1 MINPGK
7 FSREKSREP
16 RSGKSTRDK
25 SRENQSLFLH
35 NTGSK
40 AIAKTKGESIKLNQL
55 GNNEEVLGAILT
67 GEMANH
73 HRDHNRGL
81 SISWSGGEA
90 KIDPEDLRLL
100 NNFSRGDES
109 SFWQLWS
116 RHQKHLYG
124 CCLELMKGNR
134 WEAEE
139 ALSEA
144 TIKAWDKL
152 PKYAE
157 KITNIKG
164 WLTRLTL
171 NICLEMHRQRKRRAQ
186 KVESIEAMA
195 VADNEAIAS
204 NLDSPDDAIL
214 RREMAAHIRCAIET
228 LPSRLSEPFIL
239 RFCQEKSYP
248 AIAKQL
254 GLSESNVR
262 KCIQQA
268 RAILQEQLN
277 RYLLGSDNSPC
288 LPDSSAPL
296 PKEVEPKEVGNL
308 SPDLKSNQPAIGD
321 REVPATQTAVLF
333 YEERISYRVTASC
346 LEALPHIRSPLMG
359 SLGWR

>member
-1 MINPGK
+1 MGNFMLNSGK
-7 FSREKSREP
+7 YNGEKSRET
-16 RSGKSTRDK
+16 RSGKSNRDR
-25 SRENQSLFLH
+25 SRETQSLFLH

-40 AIAKTKGESIKLNQL
+40 AIAKKKGESINLNQL
-55 GNNEEVLGAILT
+55 GNNEEVVGLIST
-67 GEMANH
+67 EEMTN
-73 HRDHNRGL
+73 HNRVS
-81 SISWSGGEA
+81 SISLSGGEG
-90 KIDPEDLRLL
+90 KIDTEDLRLL
-100 NNFSRGDES
+100 INLSRGDEA
-109 SFWQLWS
+109 SFWRLWS
-116 RHQKHLYG
+116 RHEKYLYG
-124 CCLELMKGNR
+124 CCLEFMEGNR

-152 PKYAE
+152 PKHAE

-171 NICLEMHRQRKRRAQ
+171 NICLEIHRQRKRSTE
-186 KVESIEAMA
+186 KLESIEAMA

-214 RREMAAHIRCAIET
+214 RREMIAHIRCAIET

-239 RFCQEKSYP
+239 RFCQEKSYS

-262 KCIQQA
+262 KYIQQA
-268 RAILQEQLN
+268 RAILQQQLN
-277 RYLLGSDNSPC
+277 RYILGSDNSAS
-288 LPDSSAPL
+288 LQNSSAPL

-308 SPDLKSNQPAIGD
+308 SPGFKSNQQAIGD
-321 REVPATQTAVLF
+321 REVPATQTTVLF

-346 LEALPHIRSPLMG
+346 LEALPHIQSPLMG

>member
-1 MINPGK
+1 MVTSGK
-7 FSREKSREP
+7 LSREKSRET
-16 RSGKSTRDK
+16 RSEKSNGDK
-25 SRENQSLFLH
+25 SRENKNLFLH

-40 AIAKTKGESIKLNQL
+40 AIAQTQGESIQLNQPD
-55 GNNEEVLGAILT
+55 NNQELVGVIST
-67 GEMANH
+67 GELANH
-73 HRDHNRGL
+73 NRVA

-90 KIDPEDLRLL
+90 KIDPEDLLL
-100 NNFSRGDES
+100 LRKLSRGDEN
-109 SFWQLWS
+109 SFWQLWN
-116 RHQKHLYG
+116 RHEKHLYG

-152 PKYAE
+152 PKYAA

-186 KVESIEAMA
+186 KLESIEAMA

-214 RREMAAHIRCAIET
+214 RREMAAHIRSAIET

-277 RYLLGSDNSPC
+277 RYLLGSDNSPSR
-288 LPDSSAPL
+288 PTPL

-308 SPDLKSNQPAIGD
+308 SSGFKSNQQAIGD
-321 REVPATQTAVLF
+321 REIPAIQTAVLF
-333 YEERISYRVTASC
+333 YEERISYRVTALC